1 MARRKKSRRRRS
13 PKKIGLLNIA
23 ESYTYLAIMTTGLM
37 GANPYEFLTGKSDI
51 SSKSVYQGD
60 FGGGISTMVTTGT
73 DTLSLSELF
82 QHPDVAFGQVQQN
95 FMSSWQNM
103 VVASLVTSVGFSI
116 GRKLLRKPINNVNR
130 QLLSPLGIGV
140 KL

>member
-13 PKKIGLLNIA
+13 SSKIGLLNIA

-37 GANPYEFLTGKSDI
+37 GANPYEFLTGGSDI
-51 SSKSVYQGD
+51 ATRKVVDYSG
-60 FGGGISTMVTTGT
+60 STMVTTGT

-82 QHPDVAFGQVQQN
+82 KHPDAAFGQVQSN
-95 FMSSWQNM
+95 FMGNWQNM
-103 VVASLVTSVGFSI
+103 VIASMVTSIGFGVGK
-116 GRKLLRKPINNVNR
+116 KLLRKPIANVNR
-130 QLLSPLGIGV
+130 NIFKPLGVGV

>member
-51 SSKSVYQGD
+51 SSKSIYGGE
-60 FGGGISTMVTTGT
+60 FGGVTSMVTTGT

-116 GRKLLRKPINNVNR
+116 GKKLLRKPINNVNR

>member
-13 PKKIGLLNIA
+13 RSKIGLLNIA

-37 GANPYEFLTGKSDI
+37 GANPYEFLTGGSDI
-51 SSKSVYQGD
+51 ATRKGVYDAGL
-60 FGGGISTMVTTGT
+60 GVSTMVTTGT

-82 QHPDVAFGQVQQN
+82 KHPDVAFGQVQSN
-95 FMSSWQNM
+95 FMGNWQNM
-103 VVASLVTSVGFSI
+103 VIASLVTSVGFGV
-116 GRKLLRKPINNVNR
+116 GRKMLRKPIANVNR
-130 QLLSPLGIGV
+130 NIFKPLGIGV

>member
-37 GANPYEFLTGKSDI
+37 GANPYEFLTSKSDI
-51 SSKSVYQGD
+51 SSKSVYGGE
-60 FGGGISTMVTTGT
+60 FGGVTSMVTTGT
-73 DTLSLSELF
+73 DTISLSELF
-82 QHPDVAFGQVQQN
+82 KHPDIAFGQVQQN

-116 GRKLLRKPINNVNR
+116 GRKMLRKPINNVNR
-130 QLLSPLGIGV
+130 NLLSPLGIGV

>member
-13 PKKIGLLNIA
+13 PSKIGLLNIA

-51 SSKSVYQGD
+51 SSKSVYGGE
-60 FGGGISTMVTTGT
+60 FGGVTSMVTTGT

-82 QHPDVAFGQVQQN
+82 KHPDIAFGQVQSN
-95 FMSSWQNM
+95 FMGNWQNM
-103 VVASLVTSVGFSI
+103 VVASLVTSVGFGV
-116 GRKLLRKPINNVNR
+116 GRKMLRKPIANVNR
-130 QLLSPLGIGV
+130 NIFKPLGIGV

>member
-37 GANPYEFLTGKSDI
+37 GANPYEFLTGGSDI
-51 SSKSVYQGD
+51 TTKSVYDQG
-60 FGGGISTMVTTGT
+60 FGGSSMVTTGT

-82 QHPDVAFGQVQQN
+82 KHPDVAFGQVQSN
-95 FMSSWQNM
+95 FMGNWQNM
-103 VVASLVTSVGFSI
+103 VIASLVTSVGFGV
-116 GRKLLRKPINNVNR
+116 GRKMLRKPIANVNR
-130 QLLSPLGIGV
+130 NIFKPLGIGV